1 MAIVQRPKTVHY
13 YRSVRVGAK
22 VKRVY
27 VGCGEKAR
35 LAAAADERRRRRQQ
49 MERST
54 LQADRQQ
61 WEAACT
67 HLNEL
72 IAVTNLLVKAVL
84 LAEGFH
90 QHQQGAWRQRRDKSN
105 AAD

>member
-1 MAIVQRPKTVHY
+1 MAIVQRPHTVHY

-35 LAAAADERRRRRQQ
+35 LADAADKQRRLRQRID
-49 MERST
+49 RSK

-61 WEAACT
+61 WQAACAP
-67 HLNEL
+67 LNEL

-84 LAEGFH
+84 LVEGFH
-90 QHQQGAWRQRRDKSN
+90 QHQQGAWRQRRDRSNKS
-105 AAD
+105 